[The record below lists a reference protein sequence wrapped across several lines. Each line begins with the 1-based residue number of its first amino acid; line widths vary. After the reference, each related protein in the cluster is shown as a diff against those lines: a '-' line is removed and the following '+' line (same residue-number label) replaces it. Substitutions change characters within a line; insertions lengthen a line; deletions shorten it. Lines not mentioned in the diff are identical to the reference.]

1 MRLTVTTLADEI
13 FTFEVSEDME
23 LESFRALCE
32 IETGISAREIVVFWN
47 GRPLHDNR
55 RMFCIFFTLVRT
67 GLGLDVR
74 LGSLPMF
81 VFIRPTLQIIVT
93 LDSQSQ
99 VTNNTKCF
107 QVPHRGCIAC
117 SCVTRNLYG
126 GKKRSAKGTQIERP
140 KASRGRGIGRGVPRV
155 SRLRALGSIVSS
167 PSGQKTVLVHI

>member
-99 VTNNTKCF
+99 VIRVRCEVRITAYVCVYKANITNYSHT
-107 QVPHRGCIAC
+107 
-117 SCVTRNLYG
+117 
-126 GKKRSAKGTQIERP
+126 
-140 KASRGRGIGRGVPRV
+140 
-155 SRLRALGSIVSS
+155 
-167 PSGQKTVLVHI
+167 